1 MTGLAEYP
9 PLNRTRFH
17 DVRTVPETG
26 STNAD
31 LLAAAAEGAAEG
43 VVLVTD
49 HQTAG
54 RGRQSR
60 SWHDEPGTSLLVS
73 VLLRPSLR
81 LAPLLPLLS
90 GVAAVE
96 AVNSVLD
103 DGVAGPGL
111 KWPNDVLAP
120 SLGERKLAGILAESA
135 TTAAGSTTATAT
147 TSTAAGSVSSPSP
160 DGAGTIVVVV
170 GMGMNLR
177 WGRPPPTQI
186 RSRAATVAE
195 LAGRDV
201 ARDDVLRSYLRC
213 LEYWL
218 QRVEVEGREVLLNGY
233 RAHCLTIG
241 RTVRFATGSAEYVG
255 RAVDVSSTGTLLMD
269 TADHG
274 RVELHAGDAHHLG

>member
-9 PLNRTRFH
+9 SLNRTRFRN
-17 DVRTVPETG
+17 VRTVAETG

-31 LLAAAAEGAAEG
+31 LLAAAADGAPEGL
-43 VVLVTD
+43 VLATD

-60 SWHDEPGTSLLVS
+60 TWHDEPGHALLVS
-73 VLLRPSLR
+73 VLLRPPLR

-96 AVNSVLD
+96 AVDSVLD

-120 SLGERKLAGILAESA
+120 SLEERKLAGILAESS
-135 TTAAGSTTATAT
+135 TTAAAPL
-147 TSTAAGSVSSPSP
+147 AGVT
-160 DGAGTIVVVV
+160 DGAGAIVVVV

-177 WGRPPPTQI
+177 WGRPPPPEI

-201 ARDDVLRSYLRC
+201 ARDDLLHRYLRC

-218 QRVEVEGREVLLNGY
+218 RRVEADGREVLLERY
-233 RAHCLTIG
+233 RTRCLTIG
-241 RTVRFATGSAEYVG
+241 RSVRFAAGSTEYVG
-255 RAVDVSSTGTLLMD
+255 RAVDVSPTGTLLMD
-269 TADHG
+269 TTDHG